1 MKSFVKEMMRLRKIR
16 EEQVQVIWNLMGEI
30 IDSPKGIELDK
41 SNVRSLDDKQ
51 DDNRSC
57 SGVFDVVMNK
67 DGEKPLLDC

>member
-1 MKSFVKEMMRLRKIR
+1 
-16 EEQVQVIWNLMGEI
+16 MGEI